1 MTPVAAL
8 SWMAFTGV
16 SDKSRPND
24 NISFSPER
32 LSNNLLDLLM

>member
-24 NISFSPER
+24 NISDLPAK
-32 LSNNLLDLLM
+32 LSYNLLDSLM